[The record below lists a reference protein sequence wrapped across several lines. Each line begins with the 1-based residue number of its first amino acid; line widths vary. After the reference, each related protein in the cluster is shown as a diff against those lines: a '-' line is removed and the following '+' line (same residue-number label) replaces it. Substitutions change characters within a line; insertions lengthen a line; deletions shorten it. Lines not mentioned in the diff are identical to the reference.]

1 MAQKMSK
8 KIMCLNYKQYKCS
21 LRENC
26 DISLQIMAVGYQFLT
41 VSDRMDI
48 PLAKYITFP
57 ANYCG
62 YGGTVEELI
71 LNYVHSLFWKTKSA
85 AF

>member
-1 MAQKMSK
+1 
-8 KIMCLNYKQYKCS
+8 
-21 LRENC
+21 
-26 DISLQIMAVGYQFLT
+26 
-41 VSDRMDI
+41 MDI

-85 AF
+85 TFWSENPNWREATNGLFADNYRKAMKVKIATL